1 MTATARVVEILGGP
15 KVLGTRPRTELDFV
29 DLMRRGLPYR
39 ALKLTTTALGLTL
52 REVSTFLAFKH
63 RTLARRRHDARLTPA
78 ESERVVRLA
87 RVTARA
93 EEVFAD
99 RANAHTWLRQPNRVL
114 GDRPPIELLD
124 TDLGAESVL
133 QVLYR
138 IEDGVYS

>member
-1 MTATARVVEILGGP
+1 MTATARVLEILGGP
-15 KVLGTRPRTELDFV
+15 KVLGAKPKTDLDFI

-39 ALKLTTTALGLTL
+39 ALKVTTAALGLTL
-52 REVSTFLAFKH
+52 REISTVLAFKH

-78 ESERVVRLA
+78 ESERVLRLA

-99 RANAHTWLRQPNRVL
+99 RGNAHTWLRQPNRVL
-114 GDRPPIELLD
+114 GDRAPMELLD
-124 TDLGAESVL
+124 TDLGAEAVL

-138 IEDGVYS
+138 IEDGVFS